1 MTISFGYA
9 KFISS
14 GNIRKRFLFAAS
26 ASAGNIVY
34 WGISRS
40 AGVDLAIRYPFYT
53 TQLLYMINRR
63 KKHVLSRKQRIIKIS
78 FVIAGVL
85 LAAFGLKGFLVPNN
99 FIDGGVT
106 GISLLANH
114 ITGVPVS
121 VWLLLF
127 NAPFIYLGLRQ
138 MGKAFATYTLLAV
151 VGLSLVIFLFDFPVI
166 THDKLL
172 ISIFGGFFLGAGIG
186 FAMRG
191 GCVLDG
197 TEIVAV
203 YINRKSVFSIGDI
216 IMIINVMI
224 FICAAFVLGIESALY
239 SILTYLSAS
248 KTVDFIIQGIEEYTG
263 VTIVSARSKEIK
275 EAIITNLG
283 RGVTIY
289 KGERGYGGNQ
299 YSDKQI
305 DIIFTVVTR
314 LEVNEIKEVVRAIDR
329 KAFIVMNVITE
340 TNGGII
346 KRRPLH

>member
-1 MTISFGYA
+1 MYS
-9 KFISS
+9 K
-14 GNIRKRFLFAAS
+14 
-26 ASAGNIVY
+26 
-34 WGISRS
+34 
-40 AGVDLAIRYPFYT
+40 
-53 TQLLYMINRR
+53 R
-63 KKHVLSRKQRIIKIS
+63 KKYLISLRQKTGKWLLVL
-78 FVIAGVL
+78 VGVF
-85 LAAFGLKGFLVPNN
+85 LAAFGLKGFLLPNG

-106 GISLLANH
+106 GLSLLANH

-121 VWLLLF
+121 VWLIAF
-127 NAPFIYLGLRQ
+127 NIPFILIGIRQ
-138 MGKAFATYTLLAV
+138 ISKSFARNTLIAVFALA
-151 VGLSLVIFLFDFPVI
+151 LVIYFFTFPVI

-186 FAMRG
+186 LAIRG

-197 TEIVAV
+197 TEIIAV

-216 IMIINVMI
+216 ILLINVAI
-224 FICAAFVLGIESALY
+224 FSVAAFILGIEAALY

-263 VTIVSARSKEIK
+263 VTIVSAKSKSIK
-275 EAIITNLG
+275 QAIITELG

-289 KGERGYGGNQ
+289 KGERGYEGLEAE
-299 YSDKQI
+299 KAI
-305 DIIFTVVTR
+305 DIVFTVVTR
-314 LEVNEIKEVVRAIDR
+314 LEVPKVKEVVKKIDR